1 MDYINL
7 GSTPCDEECVQV
19 ETGKDYLPTM
29 TEECRRYKKLLE
41 NLYPI
46 PEEVNAHYTIKSFP
60 HDFGTYKEVA
70 IVFDSED
77 EAAAAFAYEVEDR
90 LPANW

>member
-1 MDYINL
+1 
-7 GSTPCDEECVQV
+7 
-19 ETGKDYLPTM
+19 
-29 TEECRRYKKLLE
+29 LE